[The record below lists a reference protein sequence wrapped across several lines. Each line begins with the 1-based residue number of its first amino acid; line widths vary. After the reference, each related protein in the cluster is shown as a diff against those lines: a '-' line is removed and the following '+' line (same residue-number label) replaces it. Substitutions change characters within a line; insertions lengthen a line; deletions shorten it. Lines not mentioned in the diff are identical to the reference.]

1 MVRYA
6 TIEGKNEF
14 VKTCISMPKEQA
26 QFLKEY
32 GYSASRLF
40 QNQVSKLM
48 EKSEGQTLREQPT
61 DEPQEGDRTHG

>member
-1 MVRYA
+1 MDPELSY
-6 TIEGKNEF
+6 

-26 QFLKEY
+26 QFLKES

-48 EKSEGQTLREQPT
+48 KESEGQILRSQPT
-61 DEPQEGDRTHG
+61 DEPREDSNYG

>member
-1 MVRYA
+1 VDAELNY
-6 TIEGKNEF
+6 

-61 DEPQEGDRTHG
+61 DESTVKGDSE

>member
-1 MVRYA
+1 VDAELNY
-6 TIEGKNEF
+6 

-26 QFLKEY
+26 RFLKEY

-48 EKSEGQTLREQPT
+48 EKSEGQSLREQQPT
-61 DEPQEGDRTHG
+61 DEPSEDSNYG